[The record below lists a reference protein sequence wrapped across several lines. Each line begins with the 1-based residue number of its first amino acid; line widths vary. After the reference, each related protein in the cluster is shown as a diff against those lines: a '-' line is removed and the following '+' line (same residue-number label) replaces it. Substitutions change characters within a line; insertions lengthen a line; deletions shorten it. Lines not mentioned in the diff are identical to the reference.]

1 MKSTI
6 ASQLIKQEQQLLD
19 RTDSLDILVDLI
31 DDEFTE
37 IGSSST
43 VYDKAEVVRW
53 LTSDD
58 QSIRIGTAFK
68 VSKLSEDV
76 FLLTYVSSI
85 KDTPGSEIKKAM
97 RSSIWR
103 LRNARWRMVFHQ
115 GTPLK

>member
-1 MKSTI
+1 MKNTI

-31 DDEFTE
+31 DDEFIE

-53 LTSDD
+53 LASEDK
-58 QSIRIGTAFK
+58 SVHIGTSFK
-68 VSKLSEDV
+68 VNQLSEDI

-85 KDTPGSEIKKAM
+85 KDTPGPEIKKTNLK
-97 RSSIWR
+97 SI
-103 LRNARWRMVFHQ
+103 FS
-115 GTPLK
+115 TF